1 MSDVFLP
8 QVSKRDKRKNS
19 IYSLNEQL
27 LSDTSK
33 TPDPYSTTPSQGTY
47 RYSST
52 DILNFSV
59 LPDDSYTVFTSSHRG
74 NSKKSQEEE
83 MRKFLFNF
91 PSLLLNS
98 YCNALIKNDG
108 NPYHIKVLLE
118 FYSSR
123 GKLID
128 LLTNLAYDEIDSCNI
143 NNQIFRGNTLFTK
156 IYAEYLRRY
165 CSEFL
170 ASSTLQFIELLK
182 SNKRYLD
189 GFSLPKE
196 SEEYRSCFRE
206 GMRHYVKLVEQ
217 SKKLFPAHLREIIKN
232 IFFKIKSNRGEQQA
246 IRTISTLLYLRY
258 LFIPFATYPSLL
270 VEIQKV
276 VNETTKRDH
285 LILYSPV
292 PREKQFCS
300 EFIHFIERTLVS
312 VITGPTSFSTSIRGI
327 SALNQEKSLVSLV
340 SVIRQEMRVISKFY
354 PNDFDEVFQV
364 VKGKT
369 NTNASCS
376 VCYITDEFTG
386 WMTEREKALVKENS
400 EIIKQI
406 QIIQKQNEKLRSQ
419 ILSLKEKFI

>member
-27 LSDTSK
+27 FSDSCK
-33 TPDPYSTTPSQGTY
+33 TPDPYSTTPSQGTF

-59 LPDDSYTVFTSSHRG
+59 LPDDSYTVFTTPYRG

-98 YCNALIKNDG
+98 YCTALIKNDG

-128 LLTNLAYDEIDSCNI
+128 LLTNLAYDEIDGCNI

-182 SNKRYLD
+182 TNKHYLD

-196 SEEYRSCFRE
+196 SEGYRSCFRE
-206 GMRHYVKLVEQ
+206 GMRHYVKLLEQ
-217 SKKLFPAHLREIIKN
+217 SKRLFPAHLREIIKN
-232 IFFKIKSNRGEQQA
+232 IFFKVKSNRGEQQA

-276 VNETTKRDH
+276 VTETTKRDH
-285 LILYSPV
+285 LILYSPI
-292 PREKQFCS
+292 PKEKQFCS
-300 EFIHFIERTLVS
+300 EFIHFIERTLIS

-340 SVIRQEMRVISKFY
+340 SIIRQEMKLISKFY

-400 EIIKQI
+400 EIMKQI
-406 QIIQKQNEKLRSQ
+406 QIIQKQNERLRSQ